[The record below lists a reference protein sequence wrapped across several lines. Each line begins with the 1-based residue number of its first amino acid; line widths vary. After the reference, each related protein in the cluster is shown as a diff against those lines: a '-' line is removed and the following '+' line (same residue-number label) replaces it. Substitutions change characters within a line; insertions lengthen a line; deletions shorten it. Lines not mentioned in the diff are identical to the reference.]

1 MLRRQL
7 ILGISSGLLVSQG
20 VRAKTV
26 SDLVVPKERKLQ
38 LNAKPYY
45 QLIEI
50 KGTAFERGKRYG
62 SSASGAIKRNI
73 NFYSSA
79 FEKSANIDWPQAQK
93 LAMKFLPVIEKYCP
107 SYVEEMKGIAEGAGR
122 SFEDILTLNCRSEVL
137 FAKADA
143 CSCIIIPEGRGKN
156 GHVFMGQTW
165 VTITERKEAAGLIGQ
180 RDFGGTKKWRT
191 CFVSDGT
198 GHAMLNAV
206 SDRAIALG
214 IPIHE
219 RVEAIALIHDGSR
232 CYGAVVRD
240 LITGELIGYVA
251 RATAIATGGAG
262 KIFRVSTNAQ
272 ICEGTGHAIAL
283 ETGVA
288 MCGNLE
294 AVQFHPTGIF
304 PAGILV
310 TEGCRGDG
318 GLLRDVDGH
327 RFMPDVE
334 PEKKELASRDVVSR
348 RMEERIAQ
356 GKGVKSR
363 FGEHLWLDITLLGEN
378 HIKHNLREVYE
389 ICHYFLGVDPTK
401 DWIPVRPAQHY
412 TMGGVRT
419 NPNGESQTLKGLF
432 AAGEAA
438 CWDMHG
444 FNRLGGN
451 SVAETV
457 VAGMIIGETIADF
470 CDKPE
475 NTIDIPTRVVYDFIK
490 REQSKLDAFVK
501 NNGKEN
507 MAEIRT
513 RMQEIM
519 TTKVGIFREGE
530 KLKEAVEELEDLYKK
545 SFNVAVKNQPGA
557 NPELVYAYRT
567 QKMLRVALGM
577 ALGAS
582 LRTESRGA
590 HFRVDYPVRNDAEWC
605 KRTLSTWKNESDT
618 LPTITYQDL
627 DISKMEL
634 PPGWRGYGAKNY
646 IDNPETPVRQK
657 QVDEIRAKL
666 ESEGAD
672 RFAVQNALMPY
683 LQLLPE
689 NLRGKNERI
698 DEPLS

>member
-1 MLRRQL
+1 MKVIYTDVLVIGAGLAGLRMAVGAKRRGHDSI
-7 ILGISSGLLVSQG
+7 ILSLVPPKRSHSKAAQG
-20 VRAKTV
+20 GMQASLANV
-26 SDLVVPKERKLQ
+26 
-38 LNAKPYY
+38 
-45 QLIEI
+45 I
-50 KGTAFERGKRYG
+50 KGVGDNEDVHFGDTVRGSDWGADQEVVRMFVNTAPKAVRELAAWGVPWSRITPGDRQV
-62 SSASGAIKRNI
+62 II
-73 NFYSSA
+73 NG
-79 FEKSANIDWPQAQK
+79 EK
-93 LAMKFLPVIEKYCP
+93 
-107 SYVEEMKGIAEGAGR
+107 
-122 SFEDILTLNCRSEVL
+122 
-137 FAKADA
+137 
-143 CSCIIIPEGRGKN
+143 
-156 GHVFMGQTW
+156 

-191 CFVSDGT
+191 CFVSD
-198 GHAMLNAV
+198 
-206 SDRAIALG
+206 
-214 IPIHE
+214 
-219 RVEAIALIHDGSR
+219 
-232 CYGAVVRD
+232 
-240 LITGELIGYVA
+240 
-251 RATAIATGGAG
+251 
-262 KIFRVSTNAQ
+262 
-272 ICEGTGHAIAL
+272 GTGHAIAL

-475 NTIDIPTRVVYDFIK
+475 NAIDIPTRVVYDFIK

-689 NLRGKNERI
+689 DLRGKNERI